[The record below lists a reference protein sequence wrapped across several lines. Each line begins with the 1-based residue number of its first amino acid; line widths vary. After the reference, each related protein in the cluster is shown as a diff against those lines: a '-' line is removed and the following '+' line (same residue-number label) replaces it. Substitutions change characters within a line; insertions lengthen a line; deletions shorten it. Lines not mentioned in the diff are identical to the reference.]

1 MTGHQRKDALGVVV
15 DSDDGVAELLGWTA
29 DDLVGRRILDYLHPD
44 DRDLSVDQ
52 WVAMLQGD
60 PNGRTKRVRHRH
72 RDGHYVTVD
81 ISNDNRLATDG
92 FVHTTI
98 APAEGEAPPAPP
110 AGMAVGSAAAAIA
123 GLVQEHDRLLQC
135 IVDTMPT
142 GIVQVGFNGRVLV
155 MNRRAS
161 AILGVHE
168 ATTLEGLFVGVD
180 RAHRPALQHAV
191 DDTLRSGVDRDIEIL
206 LHRPS
211 DEQPRQLV
219 VNLRALRDDTRQVGG
234 AVVSIDDVTDA
245 NRLRAELEWRATRDD
260 LTRCYNRSAIL
271 DVLQT
276 CLAESGDVAVVYL
289 DVDRFKM
296 INDRFGHAAGDRLLA
311 GVADRLHVAVRV
323 SDHIGRIGGD
333 EFLVVC
339 PDTAE
344 PADALAMADR
354 LASMLCTEQDLGPVR
369 LPVVVSIGVA
379 HAATAGTDADAL
391 IAAADTAMYEA
402 KRRRSGVPQLY
413 LPPEHEPDTGR
424 VHPAAHRP
432 RTNAEGPA
440 GRRRRND
447 TAAAG

>member
-15 DSDDGVAELLGWTA
+15 DSDDGVAALLGWTA
-29 DDLVGRRILDYLHPD
+29 DDLVGKRILDYLHPD

-72 RDGHYVTVD
+72 RDGRYVVVD
-81 ISNDNRLATDG
+81 ITNDNRLTADG
-92 FVHTTI
+92 YVHTTI
-98 APAEGEAPPAPP
+98 TPAVGEAPSAPSVG
-110 AGMAVGSAAAAIA
+110 AAGSAAATIA

-142 GIVQVGFNGRVLV
+142 GIVQASFNGRVLM

-161 AILGVHE
+161 AILGVEE
-168 ATTLEGLFVGVD
+168 ATTLEALLVGVD
-180 RAHRPALQHAV
+180 RAHRPTLERAI
-191 DDTLRSGVDRDIEIL
+191 DDTLRHGLDRDIEIL

-211 DEQPRQLV
+211 DEQARQLV
-219 VNLRALRDDTRQVGG
+219 VNLRALQDDTRLVGG
-234 AVVSIDDVTDA
+234 AIVSVDDVTDA

-271 DVLQT
+271 DVLQA
-276 CLAESGDVAVVYL
+276 CLAEGSDVAVVYL

-354 LASMLCTEQDLGPVR
+354 LASMLCTEHDLGPVR

-413 LPPEHEPDTGR
+413 LAPERDTDLGR

-432 RTNAEGPA
+432 RTNADGPA

>member
-15 DSDDGVAELLGWTA
+15 DSDDGVTALLGWTA
-29 DDLVGRRILDYLHPD
+29 DDLVGKRILDHLHPD
-44 DRDLSVDQ
+44 DRDPSVDQ
-52 WVAMLQGD
+52 WVAMLGGD
-60 PNGRTKRVRHRH
+60 PNGRTKRVRHLH
-72 RDGHYVTVD
+72 RDGHYVVVD
-81 ISNDNRLATDG
+81 ITNDNRLTSDG

-98 APAEGEAPPAPP
+98 TAAEGDAPPALP
-110 AGMAVGSAAAAIA
+110 AGTVAGTAATIA

-142 GIVQVGFNGRVLV
+142 GIVQVSFNGRVLV

-161 AILGVHE
+161 AILGVD
-168 ATTLEGLFVGVD
+168 AVTTLEGLFIGVD
-180 RAHRPALQHAV
+180 RSHRPTLEDAI
-191 DDTLRSGVDRDIEIL
+191 DDTLRRGVDRDVEIL

-219 VNLRALRDDTRQVGG
+219 VNLRALQDDTKQLGG

-260 LTRCYNRSAIL
+260 LTRCLNRSAIL

-276 CLAESGDVAVVYL
+276 CLAERSDVAVVYL

-339 PDTAE
+339 PGTAE

-354 LASMLCTEQDLGPVR
+354 LASMLCVEQDLGPVR

-379 HAATAGTDADAL
+379 HASTAGTDADAL

-413 LPPEHEPDTGR
+413 LPAEQGDDAGR

-432 RTNAEGPA
+432 RTNADGPA
-440 GRRRRND
+440 GARRRND
-447 TAAAG
+447 PATAG